1 VRTAVFLFFFFI
13 ISIFV
18 RSSYGSAFLPLKF
31 TAKFTQEYKSVVT
44 GKIKKGN
51 GHFDYQFPG
60 MLRFEM
66 SHPTPLVFITRANQN
81 WYYRPPYI
89 EGERGEVKKDV
100 PGGQTIS
107 RFFDALSEG
116 LENNNFYNV
125 KRLGQKKVEINF
137 TKNSAQE
144 LGIRN
149 ASLVFAGKKHMFT
162 NLKQIDLNYL
172 DGKENKIK
180 FNKITLVD
188 EFSRLNFTFKENN
201 PPKIR
206 SNK

>member
-1 VRTAVFLFFFFI
+1 M
-13 ISIFV
+13 FV

-44 GKIKKGN
+44 GKVKKGN

-66 SHPTPLVFITRANQN
+66 SSPTPLVFITRANQN
-81 WYYRPPYI
+81 WYYRPPFI
-89 EGERGEVKKDV
+89 EGERGEVRKDV

-116 LENNNFYNV
+116 LVDNNFYKV
-125 KRLGQKKVEINF
+125 KRLGKQKVEINF
-137 TKNSAQE
+137 LKASAQE
-144 LGIRN
+144 LGIKN
-149 ASLVFAGKKHMFT
+149 AYLVFSGKKYIFT
-162 NLKQIDLNYL
+162 NLSHIHLNYL

-180 FNKITLVD
+180 FNDITLVD

-201 PPKIR
+201 PPQIR
-206 SNK
+206 K